1 MLDRLQIF
9 FPPYPDINECA
20 EGLDQCA
27 QNCHNTAGSYT
38 CSCNTGY
45 TLDANGRSCSDVD
58 ECAAN
63 TDGCAQN
70 CQNTIGSYI
79 CSCNAG
85 YRLNADGHGCD
96 GMHLL

>member
-27 QNCHNTAGSYT
+27 QNCHNTDGSYT

-70 CQNTIGSYI
+70 CRNTIGSYI